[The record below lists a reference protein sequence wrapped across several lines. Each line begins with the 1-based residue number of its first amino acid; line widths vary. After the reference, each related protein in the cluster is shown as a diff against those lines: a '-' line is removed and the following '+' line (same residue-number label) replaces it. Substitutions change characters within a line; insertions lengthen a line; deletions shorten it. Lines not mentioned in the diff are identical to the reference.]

1 VRYEEMPAAEQMAEH
16 LRSKI
21 AHVRMVVGSTV
32 LMGGDAPPDR
42 YDVMKGF
49 AVTLNT
55 PEAAVAERVFNAL
68 AEGGTITMPIGETFW
83 AVRFGMLVDRFGT
96 PWMINC
102 EKPR

>member
-1 VRYEEMPAAEQMAEH
+1 MPAAEQVAEH
-16 LRSKI
+16 LRGKI
-21 AHVRMVVGSTV
+21 AHVRMVVGNAV
-32 LMGGDAPPDR
+32 RGGDAPPDR

-55 PEAAVAERVFNAL
+55 PEAAVAEWVFDAP

-83 AVRFGMLVDRFGT
+83 TVRFGMAVDRFGT

-102 EKPR
+102 EKPT